1 MDLQSAFQNIS
12 GYLFL
17 PLFFLYLAHLTL
29 KSTTTARRLRRKL
42 PPSPPSAIPILG
54 HVSLLKPPI
63 HRTFHAL
70 AQDHGPI
77 FSLRLGSRLAVVVS
91 SASLAEECFTKND
104 VVFANRPELI
114 MSKHIGYNYTT
125 MTQAPYGDH
134 WRNLRR
140 IGAVEI
146 FSAHRLNALLPIRR
160 EEVHRLASRLAA
172 AGSFPRVVELKSAF
186 HELTFDTMMRM
197 VAGKRFYGDGDEQA
211 RDFREVIKE
220 VVSRSGAT
228 NPGDFSPVLR
238 WLDGGKFEKTVAGL
252 ARRTDSFLQKLI
264 EEHRSKK
271 EGLDSANTM
280 LDHLLKLQESEPE
293 YYSDKIS
300 SNLKTCVLLGVS
312 QVMLLAGSDTSAV
325 TLEWAMANLLNH
337 PDILVKAREELDK
350 QIGEERLVDEADIS
364 NLPYLRNIISETLR
378 LYPAAPLLVPH
389 VSSEDCVVG
398 GYHLPRDTMLLV
410 NAWAI
415 HRDPNLWDDPTSF
428 RPERYENGGKESY
441 KLIPFGLGRRSC
453 PGAGLAQRVVGFT
466 LGTLIQCF
474 EWERSGVEEVD
485 MNEGKGITM
494 PKEKPLEAICINRPI
509 VHKFIC

>member
-17 PLFFLYLAHLTL
+17 PLFFLYLAHLAL

-70 AQDHGPI
+70 AQDLGPI

-160 EEVHRLASRLAA
+160 EEVRRLASRLAA
-172 AGSFPRVVELKSAF
+172 AGRRRVVELKSAF

-238 WLDGGKFEKTVAGL
+238 WLDGGKFEKTV
-252 ARRTDSFLQKLI
+252 
-264 EEHRSKK
+264 
-271 EGLDSANTM
+271 
-280 LDHLLKLQESEPE
+280 
-293 YYSDKIS
+293 
-300 SNLKTCVLLGVS
+300 
-312 QVMLLAGSDTSAV
+312 VMLLAGSDTSAV

-441 KLIPFGLGRRSC
+441 K
-453 PGAGLAQRVVGFT
+453 RVVGFT

>member
-146 FSAHRLNALLPIRR
+146 FSAHRLNAL
-160 EEVHRLASRLAA
+160 
-172 AGSFPRVVELKSAF
+172 
-186 HELTFDTMMRM
+186 MRM

-271 EGLDSANTM
+271 EGLDKLTLSYINVM
-280 LDHLLKLQESEPE
+280 LFFLSIFFK
-293 YYSDKIS
+293 S